1 MSGRLEHE
9 QHLRAVAMNKIGN
22 YPKVLRNF
30 YEEFCAKQ
38 ETSRMDMTYKVKR
51 FWDYLESEC
60 KYDFSVQSN
69 WEKVTTRDIKD
80 WVKSI
85 KFKTFKDGRIEPKSP
100 RTIWDECK
108 AVKKFFDYLILEKII
123 KENPWPTKVEL
134 DAIIGETTKEH
145 VVTYMTLDEVDEVS
159 DSIVDKSTEPCR
171 DLCIFILGCR
181 HGLRA
186 QALSEIDVEDIDFEN
201 RILYVVEKGHKE
213 RKIRLD
219 PDTMDYIVE
228 CVKEREMRIKEW
240 GAGENLKAL
249 FIKNLYGTVRRISAR
264 HISAL
269 IRKNTDMLDKHITPH
284 KMRATCI
291 TNTYELTGD
300 IFTAARVAGHSNIE
314 NTKLYIDTTNKDIEV
329 AGMIA
334 GAMKTRKAKA
344 R

>member
-9 QHLRAVAMNKIGN
+9 QHLRQVAMNKIGN

-60 KYDFSVQSN
+60 GYDFFVQSN
-69 WEKVTTRDIKD
+69 WNQVTTRDIKD

-85 KFKTFKDGRIEPKSP
+85 KFKTFKDGRREPKSP

-108 AVKKFFDYLILEKII
+108 AVKKFFDYLMIEKII

-134 DAIIGETTKEH
+134 DGIIGETTKEH
-145 VVTYMTLDEVDEVS
+145 VVTYMTLYEVDEVS

-186 QALSEIDVEDIDFEN
+186 QALSEIDVEDIDTINGFMTYKLGHIPEDGEKFETVYGGYHFM
-201 RILYVVEKGHKE
+201 ILGVENKVVTKKFGSYEDAK
-213 RKIRLD
+213 
-219 PDTMDYIVE
+219 DYLIE
-228 CVKEREMRIKEW
+228 TFEFSRTKLRS
-240 GAGENLKAL
+240 KAD
-249 FIKNLYGTVRRISAR
+249 IQ
-264 HISAL
+264 
-269 IRKNTDMLDKHITPH
+269 
-284 KMRATCI
+284 RA
-291 TNTYELTGD
+291 
-300 IFTAARVAGHSNIE
+300 FKAKNIE
-314 NTKLYIDTTNKDIEV
+314 LIIDD
-329 AGMIA
+329 
-334 GAMKTRKAKA
+334 
-344 R
+344 